1 MRRMNIISASA
12 KFIMHLRHKSLTSS
26 KMQANRYQR
35 IFTLKSGWRTM
46 VNLKTG
52 HVNKISGD
60 RSSANGTD
68 QLIKPFIYKLKS
80 RKQWK

>member
-1 MRRMNIISASA
+1 
-12 KFIMHLRHKSLTSS
+12 
-26 KMQANRYQR
+26 
-35 IFTLKSGWRTM
+35 M